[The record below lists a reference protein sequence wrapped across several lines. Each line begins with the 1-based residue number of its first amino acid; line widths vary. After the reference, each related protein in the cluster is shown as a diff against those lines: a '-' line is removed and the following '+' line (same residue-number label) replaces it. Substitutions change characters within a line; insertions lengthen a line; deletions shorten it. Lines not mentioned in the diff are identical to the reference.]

1 MECDGLP
8 LIMFWLLR
16 GIKVAVVT
24 LFCRPSLEFL
34 KILKSQLFYLTDSYS
49 LRNETHLPI
58 PKKYQENKNETPF
71 CCILNLPFEEMAC
84 LTYGRV
90 NRGYLQ

>member
-16 GIKVAVVT
+16 GIKVAVT

-34 KILKSQLFYLTDSYS
+34 KIFKILKVVG
-49 LRNETHLPI
+49 NE
-58 PKKYQENKNETPF
+58 K
-71 CCILNLPFEEMAC
+71 
-84 LTYGRV
+84 
-90 NRGYLQ
+90 RGGSRRWHMIDVGLVLW

>member
-58 PKKYQENKNETPF
+58 LKSIKRTKMGRPF
-71 CCILNLPFEEMAC
+71 
-84 LTYGRV
+84 V
-90 NRGYLQ
+90 VYLLAI

>member
-16 GIKVAVVT
+16 GIKVAVT
-24 LFCRPSLEFL
+24 LFCRPSLELL
-34 KILKSQLFYLTDSYS
+34 KILKSQLFYLKNSYS

-58 PKKYQENKNETPF
+58 PKKYQENKNGTPP
-71 CCILNLPFEEMAC
+71 LLY
-84 LTYGRV
+84 TYV
-90 NRGYLQ
+90 LAI

>member
-16 GIKVAVVT
+16 GIKVAAVT

-34 KILKSQLFYLTDSYS
+34 NILKSQLFYYS
-49 LRNETHLPI
+49 LRNDTLAHPQKVSSEQKRDPPFVVLTCHL
-58 PKKYQENKNETPF
+58 KVW
-71 CCILNLPFEEMAC
+71 L
-84 LTYGRV
+84 V
-90 NRGYLQ
+90 YLMVGSI

>member
-16 GIKVAVVT
+16 GIKVAVT

-34 KILKSQLFYLTDSYS
+34 KILKSQLFYYS
-49 LRNETHLPI
+49 LRNETHFPV
-58 PKKYQENKNETPF
+58 PKKYQVNKNGTPQ
-71 CCILNLPFEEMAC
+71 LL
-84 LTYGRV
+84 
-90 NRGYLQ
+90 YLLAIWRDGWSYLWSGQ

>member
-34 KILKSQLFYLTDSYS
+34 KILKSQLFYLKNSYG
-49 LRNETHLPI
+49 LRNETHLPF
-58 PKKYQENKNETPF
+58 PKKYQENKNGTPH
-71 CCILNLPFEEMAC
+71 LLYTYLPFEGIAG

-90 NRGYLQ
+90 NRGY